1 VLDEE
6 PEDFGIELRRPG
18 RPSKYTNV
26 KKVLIRMES
35 RLYERLEAIA
45 KAQSPPIPVNT
56 IIQRELANYVH
67 KVDAET
73 EKVAAERVD
82 A

>member
-1 VLDEE
+1 
-6 PEDFGIELRRPG
+6 
-18 RPSKYTNV
+18 
-26 KKVLIRMES
+26 MES